1 LRRAGVVSV
10 LAASLLGCSAVTRGG
25 ALSSIPASTERGM
38 FLSTGGAP
46 GRYTTVGF
54 VQVRGYGVQVAGYQE
69 AGHATLDGPIRGAL
83 AAEASRMGGN
93 GVIHIEFL
101 DENPSTDFER
111 AQAAAQSIQNLA
123 SGRGGGVETKD
134 RYVTV
139 TGEVIRFEGAAP

>member
-1 LRRAGVVSV
+1 MKRALTVFSA
-10 LAASLLGCSAVTRGG
+10 LALSLSGCSAVTRGG
-25 ALSSIPASTERGM
+25 ALSSVPAASDRGM
-38 FLSTGGAP
+38 FLSTSGAP
-46 GRYTTVGF
+46 GRYTTLGF

-101 DENPSTDFER
+101 DENPTTDFER

-123 SGRGGGVETKD
+123 SGQRGVEAKD

-139 TGEVIRFEGAAP
+139 TGEVIRFEGAVQ